1 MSGAR
6 FVYGTT
12 KSRTA
17 RSAGARTGV
26 QTSYKIRPE
35 TAAQKQQREMANAAF
50 SGYMK
55 RDQNPYSSYGM
66 SAKDVARRAHERMN
80 EGKRWQ
86 QEMQKHAGNEQWAAV
101 RARVAAKK
109 AKLKEKREMEIR
121 FARMK
126 AASARMAKQKR

>member
-1 MSGAR
+1 M
-6 FVYGTT
+6 F
-12 KSRTA
+12 K
-17 RSAGARTGV
+17 GV
-26 QTSYKIRPE
+26 
-35 TAAQKQQREMANAAF
+35 ANAAF

-55 RDQNPYSSYGM
+55 RDQNPYSAYGM

-109 AKLKEKREMEIR
+109 AALKEKREMEIR

>member
-1 MSGAR
+1 MG
-6 FVYGTT
+6 
-12 KSRTA
+12 
-17 RSAGARTGV
+17 TGV

-35 TAAQKQQREMANAAF
+35 TAAQKQQREMANAAY

-80 EGKRWQ
+80 EAKRWQ

-109 AKLKEKREMEIR
+109 AALQKKRQRAIDK
-121 FARMK
+121 ARDN
-126 AASARMAKQKR
+126 AYIARITAKKR

>member
-35 TAAQKQQREMANAAF
+35 TAAQKQQREMANAAY

-80 EGKRWQ
+80 EAKRWQ

-109 AKLKEKREMEIR
+109 AALQKKRQRAIDKAR
-121 FARMK
+121 DNAYIARMT
-126 AASARMAKQKR
+126 AKKR

>member
-35 TAAQKQQREMANAAF
+35 TAAQKQQREMANAAY

-109 AKLKEKREMEIR
+109 AALQKKRQREIDK
-121 FARMK
+121 ARDN
-126 AASARMAKQKR
+126 AYIARITAKKR